1 LLMSGEPF
9 LFPLTIR
16 IKDTLIFPQPHTR
29 TAVTA
34 TPVRTSTIAITITA
48 MDHSHMGHGGM
59 DMGPADRCN
68 MNMLFTWDTTNLCIV
83 FRQWHIR
90 GTGSLVLSL
99 LAIVA
104 ITAGYEALRA
114 AARRYD
120 ERTTR
125 HPDALPR
132 RNSNPDHSF
141 SSGAG
146 AAGGSQQVRLV
157 KSALYGLQNFY
168 AFMIMLLFMTYNGWV
183 MISVAVG
190 AGVGYWFFG
199 SSGQDGVKGYKETA
213 CH

>member
-1 LLMSGEPF
+1 
-9 LFPLTIR
+9 
-16 IKDTLIFPQPHTR
+16 
-29 TAVTA
+29 
-34 TPVRTSTIAITITA
+34 
-48 MDHSHMGHGGM
+48 MDHSHMDHSGM
-59 DMGPADRCN
+59 DMGGDRCS
-68 MNMLFTWDTTNLCIV
+68 MNMLFTWNTNNLCIV

-90 GTGSLVLSL
+90 GPGSLILSL

-125 HPDALPR
+125 HPDALPNLLYSSISSHDQTQQQQQQPAVTESTPFLTPTIIAG
-132 RNSNPDHSF
+132 RNSNSTSTNGGGGDY
-141 SSGAG
+141 SSNN
-146 AAGGSQQVRLV
+146 GGTSKQVRLV

-183 MISVAVG
+183 MIAVAVG

-199 SSGQDGVKGYKETA
+199 SSGQGTRAYKETA